1 MPAQVIC
8 SQWFLCIFSNR
19 LPCETVC
26 RIWDAV
32 FCRGPQAMFQIALAM
47 MKTNESK
54 IAACDEI
61 GGVMEVCVRF
71 DAPVASAL
79 RGTACD
85 SRWLVCFVIGGAHIR
100 GTALRRRHTA

>member
-61 GGVMEVCVRF
+61 GGVMEVCHTFASVALWLPLCE
-71 DAPVASAL
+71 APHATVDGWFAS
-79 RGTACD
+79 
-85 SRWLVCFVIGGAHIR
+85 S
-100 GTALRRRHTA
+100 

>member
-61 GGVMEVCVRF
+61 GGVMEVCTRSLRCPCGFRF
-71 DAPVASAL
+71 AL
-79 RGTACD
+79 
-85 SRWLVCFVIGGAHIR
+85 
-100 GTALRRRHTA
+100 